1 MNEQLNHLNLIMS
14 LIDDGQLQEVL
25 DGLPAEQ
32 TKDLRQLLTD
42 AVLDQDTKDFNECVH
57 SWADQDL
64 QLHTDEELII
74 WGHDAAVKAA
84 TLIDAVDEQI
94 QNVFRVGPD
103 FERIDNP
110 PSHLYLN
117 QE

>member
-1 MNEQLNHLNLIMS
+1 MNEQLIHLELIMS
-14 LIDDGQLQEVL
+14 LVADGQLQEIL
-25 DGLPAEQ
+25 QGLPSAQ
-32 TKDLRQLLTD
+32 TEELRQLLTD
-42 AVLDQDTKDFNECVH
+42 AVLDQSTEDFNKCVR

-64 QLHTDEELII
+64 QLHTDAELIT

-84 TLIDAVDEQI
+84 TLTDAVDEQI

-117 QE
+117 LD